1 MGPLEVS
8 VFSRLKDFFTAPEPE
23 KIVDEATL
31 HLAAAALLLEIA
43 RADHALE
50 SVELERMKA
59 VLSRDW
65 GLGQEDLADLVEVAR
80 DASETSVSLHRHIDA
95 INSRF
100 SAEQKFDLVRGLWQ
114 VAVADREI
122 HHHEEA
128 LVRRLADLLYVP
140 HRDFIRAKHLAL
152 DEQGMGFD

>member
-1 MGPLEVS
+1 ML
-8 VFSRLKDFFTAPEPE
+8 SRLRDFFAAPEPS
-23 KIVDEATL
+23 KVDDEATL

-43 RADHALE
+43 RADHTLD
-50 SVELERMKA
+50 SVELDRMKE
-59 VLSRDW
+59 VLARKW
-65 GLGQEDLADLVEVAR
+65 GLGEDDLADLVEIAR

-100 SAEQKFDLVRGLWQ
+100 SAEQKFELVRGLWQ

-128 LVRRLADLLYVP
+128 LVRRLADLMYVP
-140 HRDFIRAKHLAL
+140 HRDFIRAKLLAL
-152 DEQGMGFD
+152 DEQGMGLG